1 MRRLAMEE
9 KEKMEMEEEKKMEM
23 EEKKMERRLID
34 LFSEGKM
41 TYDQMR
47 EMLKK

>member
-9 KEKMEMEEEKKMEM
+9 KEKMAMEEKKMEM